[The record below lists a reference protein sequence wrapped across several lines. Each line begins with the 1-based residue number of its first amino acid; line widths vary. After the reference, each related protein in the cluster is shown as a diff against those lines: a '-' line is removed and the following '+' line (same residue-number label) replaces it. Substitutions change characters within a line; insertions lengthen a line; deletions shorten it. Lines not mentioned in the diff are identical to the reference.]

1 MRIKKMTKTK
11 KFTEEQVLEKLK
23 MMSDLANCINNSAVE
38 LWSFSDSEHGE
49 YHSYQ
54 LNVEMCA
61 VWNMVSRTKEVL
73 DNLIDLVSEN
83 VEEDDGNIVMEYIHN
98 SEDKNE

>member
-1 MRIKKMTKTK
+1 MSKTK
-11 KFTEEQVLEKLK
+11 KFTEKQVLEKLK
-23 MMSDLANCINNSAVE
+23 MMSDLANCINNSATD
-38 LWSFSDSEHGE
+38 LWNFSDNEHGE
-49 YHSYQ
+49 YHNYQ

-83 VEEDDGNIVMEYIHN
+83 VDEEEY
-98 SEDKNE
+98 SESMAEAILIKD